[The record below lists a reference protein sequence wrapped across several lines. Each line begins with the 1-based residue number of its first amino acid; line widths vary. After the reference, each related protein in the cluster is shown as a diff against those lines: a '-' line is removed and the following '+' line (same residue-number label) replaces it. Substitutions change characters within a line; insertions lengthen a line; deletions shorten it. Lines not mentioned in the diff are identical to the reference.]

1 MSERASAPVGPLDTD
16 LADCLDRYYQPSAR
30 VPVPP
35 VRFRPV
41 VDELDPALLRTALGS
56 DRAVAYLRD
65 CYRRLG

>member
-1 MSERASAPVGPLDTD
+1 MSERANEQLGPIDAD
-16 LADCLDRYYQPSAR
+16 LADCLDRYYRPSAR